1 MAKEITITI
10 NDDGSMTIEGLGLE
24 PGEKIEDV
32 AKFVTDS
39 LGEVLET
46 GHRHTHSVT
55 ESNRE
60 IAS

>member
-10 NDDGSMTIEGLGLE
+10 NDDGSMEIQGLGLGT
-24 PGEKIEDV
+24 GEQIEDV
-32 AKFVTDS
+32 PKYVTDG

-46 GHRHTHSVT
+46 GHRHIHSIT

>member
-10 NDDGSMTIEGLGLE
+10 NDDGSMEIQGLGLG
-24 PGEKIEDV
+24 PGEQIEDV
-32 AKFVTDS
+32 AKFITDN

-46 GHRHTHSVT
+46 GHKHTHSII

>member
-10 NDDGSMTIEGLGLE
+10 NDNGSMEIQGLGLG
-24 PGEKIEDV
+24 PGEQIQDV
-32 AKFVTDS
+32 AKFITDN

-46 GHRHTHSVT
+46 GHKHTHSII

>member
-1 MAKEITITI
+1 MAKEIIITI
-10 NDDGSMTIEGLGLE
+10 NDDGSMTIQGLGLE

-32 AKFVTDS
+32 AKFVTDG

>member
-1 MAKEITITI
+1 MSKEITITI
-10 NDDGSMTIEGLGLE
+10 NDDGSMEVQGLGLG
-24 PGEKIEDV
+24 PGEQIQDV

-39 LGEVLET
+39 LGDVLET
-46 GHRHTHSVT
+46 GHRHTHSIT

>member
-10 NDDGSMTIEGLGLE
+10 NDNGSMEIQGLGLG
-24 PGEKIEDV
+24 PGEQIEDV
-32 AKFVTDS
+32 AKFITDN
-39 LGEVLET
+39 LGDVLET
-46 GHRHTHSVT
+46 GHRHTHSIT

>member
-1 MAKEITITI
+1 MPKEITITI
-10 NDDGSMTIEGLGLE
+10 DDNGSIEVQGTGLG

-32 AKFVTDS
+32 AKFVTDG

-60 IAS
+60 IAR

>member
-10 NDDGSMTIEGLGLE
+10 NDDGSMTVEGLGLG

-32 AKFVTDS
+32 AKFVTDG